1 MVTLLFADVSG
12 STALGE
18 RLDPEHLHEVLE
30 TYFAAMKTEIEA
42 EGGTIEKY
50 IGDAIVAAFG
60 VPVAHEDDPSRALRA
75 ALRMQRRLDQVNEV
89 VHRTH
94 DLVLEIRIGVNTGE
108 VLATVDPAPGEPMF
122 TGDAVNVAA
131 RFEQTAEPGRIVTS
145 ERTARAARAFRYRE
159 LGPLDLKGKASPVRA
174 FVVEGEVAG
183 PSRGIPGL
191 RAPLVGR
198 ASELAILRS
207 AYENGAAEGRP
218 HLVTIYGDAGVG
230 KSRLTSEFLAW
241 ARRRTPEPT
250 IVQGRCL
257 PYGEGVTYWPLA
269 EILKA
274 RAGVLDTDSPDL
286 TLRKI
291 HSAGTALLTTDVAA
305 DAHRATAA
313 LAYTVGVEDPEFR
326 VGDLEPRQVR
336 DETHSAWRSF
346 FSALALTGPV
356 VAVIEDIHWADPALL
371 DLLEELAER
380 VQGGVL
386 FVCPSRP
393 DLVTLRPGWGGGK
406 RTFSSV
412 ALDPLTP
419 DEADALVTHLLAIEE
434 LPPAVHR
441 RILERAEGNP
451 FFLEEIIRQLIDQ
464 SFIVQSGS
472 RWRAAEGIGEVEI
485 PDTVQGVLA
494 ARIDL
499 LAAPEKRALQ
509 SAAVVGRVFWP
520 SPVGLLLNGER
531 ATLGDI
537 LASLESR
544 ELVLERLGS
553 GISGEHEYIFKHIL
567 TRDVAY
573 ESIPRRERAAAHAT
587 VARWIEEKA
596 GERSREFVELL
607 AYHYATAVREH
618 AGSSPE
624 ELRRKAFDYLLRA
637 SADARSKLV
646 LRRAQ
651 RTAEEA
657 VAIAAGD
664 LERSVALEALAE
676 SWFAEYEGDLAW
688 RYYCEAADAR
698 LRATPDDDAVI
709 AYLCARA
716 IEMPTRWPGSMRMV
730 PKEEDVRPYLET
742 GLSHLPEGDSE
753 GRVRLRS
760 VYASW
765 PFAFPDYDMDEDRL
779 LEFERAGLEAAEE
792 AMRLDRPDLACGAL
806 DSAAG
811 AGSSR
816 GWYGRSYAIEER
828 RVPIV
833 AQLTDPLEIGDA
845 YGSMAWA
852 LHEIGRYEDAAT
864 RAADGLEL
872 VAGRGP
878 NVQVH
883 LLAWSVVLGF
893 RLGRWDAALE
903 RFGELQEL
911 LDERREDPPYFAA
924 HAFGAAGLI
933 LEGREHTVEVDRIS
947 SFLLPLAAV
956 ADSARLRPWMAKL
969 LVERGDLRGAHDLL
983 DHLPDR
989 WRVHAGTIMEAR
1001 VDLVTAQQAWGE
1013 APDLIAGAR
1022 SHAAKAGLIALPSF
1036 CDRLEGRV
1044 ALAAGDAST
1053 AVASL
1058 GRATE
1063 GFTRIGAIWE
1073 RARTER
1079 SLAAALLEAAR
1090 TDEARD
1096 TVMSALTAF
1105 RGLGSVRDVRRT
1117 EELLDAIGGASDR

>member
-1 MVTLLFADVSG
+1 LLFADVTG

-30 TYFAAMKTEIEA
+30 AYFNAMKTEIEA
-42 EGGTIEKY
+42 EGGAIEKY

-75 ALRMQRRLDQVNEV
+75 AFRMHHRLDQVNEGL
-89 VHRTH
+89 HRSH
-94 DLVLEIRIGVNTGE
+94 GLVLEIRIGVNTGE
-108 VLATVDPAPGEPMF
+108 VLATVDPEPGEPMF

-131 RFEQTAEPGRIVTS
+131 RFEQDAEPGQIVTS

-159 LGPLDLKGKASPVRA
+159 LGTLDLKGRSSPVRA
-174 FVVEGEVAG
+174 FVVEGEAAG

-191 RAPLVGR
+191 RAPMVGR
-198 ASELAILRS
+198 ASELALLRS
-207 AYENGAAEGRP
+207 AYDNGAAEGRS

-230 KSRLTSEFLAW
+230 KSRLTTEFLDW
-241 ARRRTPEPT
+241 ARSRTPQPT

-286 TLRKI
+286 ALRKI
-291 HSAGTALLTTDVAA
+291 HSVGDTLLTAA
-305 DAHRATAA
+305 VTADPYRATVA
-313 LAYTVGVEDPEFR
+313 LAYTVGVEDPELLF
-326 VGDLEPRQVR
+326 GDLEPQQIR
-336 DETHSAWRSF
+336 DETHAAWRSF

-412 ALDPLTP
+412 ALEPLTR

-434 LPPAVHR
+434 LPPAIHR

-451 FFLEEIIRQLIDQ
+451 FFLEEILRQLIDQ
-464 SFIVQSGS
+464 GDIVRSGS
-472 RWRAAEGIGEVEI
+472 RWRAAETIAEVEI
-485 PDTVQGVLA
+485 PDSVQGVLA

-499 LAAPEKRALQ
+499 LAAAEKRALQ

-520 SPVGLLLNGER
+520 SPVGLLLNGEG
-531 ATLGDI
+531 AILGEI

-553 GISGEHEYIFKHIL
+553 AISGEHEYIFKHVL

-587 VARWIEEKA
+587 VARWIEETA

-607 AYHYATAVREH
+607 AYHYSTAVREH
-618 AGSSPE
+618 ADTSPE
-624 ELRRKAFDYLLRA
+624 DLRRKAFDYLLRA

-646 LRRAQ
+646 LKKAQ

-657 VAIAAGD
+657 VALAAGD
-664 LERSVALEALAE
+664 LERSVAFEALAE
-676 SWFAEYEGDLAW
+676 SWFVEYEGDLAW
-688 RYYCEAADAR
+688 RYFCEAVDAR
-698 LRATPDDDAVI
+698 LRSAPDDDDAI

-730 PKEEDVRPYLET
+730 PKEEEVRPYLET

-753 GRVRLRS
+753 GRIRLRS
-760 VYASW
+760 AYAAW
-765 PFAFPDYDMDEDRL
+765 PFAFPDYDMDDGRL
-779 LEFERAGLEAAEE
+779 LEFEHAGLEAAEE
-792 AMRLDRPDLACGAL
+792 AMRLGRLDLASGAL
-806 DSAAG
+806 DSACAS
-811 AGSSR
+811 GSSR
-816 GWYGRSYAIEER
+816 GWYGRTVTTEER
-828 RVPIV
+828 RAPIV
-833 AQLTDPLEIGDA
+833 AQLSDPLEIGDA

-852 LHEIGRYEDAAT
+852 LHEVGRYEDSAR
-864 RAADGLEL
+864 RAAEGLVL

-878 NVQVH
+878 NVQLH
-883 LLAWSVVLGF
+883 LLAWTVVAGF

-903 RFGELQEL
+903 RFDELQAV
-911 LDERREDPPYFAA
+911 LDERKEDPPYFAA
-924 HAFGAAGLI
+924 HAFAASGLI
-933 LEGREHTVEVDRIS
+933 HQARGHTVEVDRIAS
-947 SFLLPLAAV
+947 ILMPLATAG
-956 ADSARLRPWMAKL
+956 DSARLRPWMAKL
-969 LVERGDLRGAHDLL
+969 LVERDDLTTARSLL

-989 WRVHAGTIMEAR
+989 WRVHEGTITEAR
-1001 VDLVTAQQAWGE
+1001 IDLVTAEEEWDEVPGLVE
-1013 APDLIAGAR
+1013 GAR
-1022 SHAAKAGLIALPSF
+1022 EHAAKAGLIALPFF
-1036 CDRLEGRV
+1036 CDRLEGRA
-1044 ALAAGDAST
+1044 ALAAGSAQE
-1053 AVASL
+1053 AEASL
-1058 GRATE
+1058 GRAIA
-1063 GFTRIGAIWE
+1063 GFRQIGAVWE

-1079 SLAAALLEAAR
+1079 SLAGALLDLAR
-1090 TDEARD
+1090 TDDALRSA
-1096 TVMSALTAF
+1096 MSAMEVF
-1105 RGLGSVRDVRRT
+1105 RGLGSIHDVRRT
-1117 EELLDAIGGASDR
+1117 QETLELIDAATKR

>member
-1 MVTLLFADVSG
+1 LLFADVTG

-30 TYFAAMKTEIEA
+30 TYFHAMKTEIEA
-42 EGGTIEKY
+42 EGGAIEKY

-75 ALRMQRRLDQVNEV
+75 ALRMQRRLDQVNEDL
-89 VHRTH
+89 RRAH

-108 VLATVDPAPGEPMF
+108 VLATVDPAPGDPMF

-131 RFEQTAEPGRIVTS
+131 RFEQDAEPGQVVTS

-159 LGPLDLKGKASPVRA
+159 LGILDLRGRSSPVRA
-174 FVVEGEVAG
+174 FVVEGEAAG

-191 RAPLVGR
+191 RAPMVGR
-198 ASELAILRS
+198 ASELALLRS
-207 AYENGAAEGRP
+207 AYDNGAAEGRS

-230 KSRLTSEFLAW
+230 KSRLTAEFLNW
-241 ARRRTPEPT
+241 ARSRTPEPT

-286 TLRKI
+286 ALRKI
-291 HSAGTALLTTDVAA
+291 HSVGNTLLTTDVTP
-305 DAHRATAA
+305 DPHRATVA
-313 LAYTVGVEDPEFR
+313 LAYTVGVEDPELAF
-326 VGDLEPRQVR
+326 GDLEPQQIR

-346 FSALALTGPV
+346 FSALALPGPV

-412 ALDPLTP
+412 ALDPLTR

-451 FFLEEIIRQLIDQ
+451 FFLEEILRQLIDQ
-464 SFIVQSGS
+464 GDIVRSGS
-472 RWRAAEGIGEVEI
+472 RWRAAETIAEVEI
-485 PDTVQGVLA
+485 PDSVQGVLA

-499 LAAPEKRALQ
+499 LAAAEKRALQ

-520 SPVGLLLNGER
+520 SPVGLLLNGEV
-531 ATLGDI
+531 ATLGEI

-553 GISGEHEYIFKHIL
+553 AISGEHEYIFKHVL

-573 ESIPRRERAAAHAT
+573 ESIPRRERATAHAT
-587 VARWIEEKA
+587 VARWIEETA

-607 AYHYATAVREH
+607 AYHYSTAVREH
-618 AGSSPE
+618 GDTSPE
-624 ELRRKAFDYLLRA
+624 DLRRKAFDYLLRA

-646 LRRAQ
+646 LKKAQ
-651 RTAEEA
+651 RTAEDA
-657 VAIAAGD
+657 VALAAGD

-676 SWFAEYEGDLAW
+676 AWFAEYEGDLAW
-688 RYYCEAADAR
+688 RYFCEAADAR
-698 LRATPDDDAVI
+698 MRSTPDDDDAI

-716 IEMPTRWPGSMRMV
+716 IEMPTRWPGSMRTV
-730 PKEEDVRPYLET
+730 PDEEDVRPYLET

-753 GRVRLRS
+753 GRIRLRS
-760 VYASW
+760 AYAAW
-765 PFAFPDYDMDEDRL
+765 PFAYPDYEMDEKRL
-779 LEFERAGLEAAEE
+779 LDHERAGLEAADE
-792 AMRLDRPDLACGAL
+792 AVRLGRLDLASGAL
-806 DSAAG
+806 DSACA

-816 GWYGRSYAIEER
+816 GWYGRTAATEER
-828 RVPIV
+828 RASIV
-833 AQLTDPLEIGDA
+833 AQLSDPLEIGDA

-852 LHEIGRYEDAAT
+852 LHEVGRYEDAAR
-864 RAADGLEL
+864 RAVDGLLL
-872 VAGRGP
+872 VSGRGP
-878 NVQVH
+878 NVQIH
-883 LLAWSVVLGF
+883 LLAWIVVTGL
-893 RLGRWDAALE
+893 RLGRWDTAIE
-903 RFGELQEL
+903 RFEELQSV

-924 HAFGAAGLI
+924 HAFAAAGLI
-933 LEGREHTVEVDRIS
+933 HQARGRTVEVDRIS
-947 SFLLPLAAV
+947 SILMPLATA
-956 ADSARLRPWMAKL
+956 ARLSPWMAKL
-969 LVERGDLRGAHDLL
+969 LVERGDLGSARSLL
-983 DHLPDR
+983 DHPPDR
-989 WRVHAGTIMEAR
+989 WRVHAGTTLEAR
-1001 VDLVTAQQAWGE
+1001 IDLLTAEERWDE
-1013 APDLIAGAR
+1013 VPSLLDTAR
-1022 SHAAKAGLIALPSF
+1022 DHAAKAALIALPSF
-1036 CDRLEGRV
+1036 CDRLEGRA
-1044 ALAAGDAST
+1044 ALAAGRASE
-1053 AVASL
+1053 AVVSL
-1058 GRATE
+1058 GRATA
-1063 GFTRIGAIWE
+1063 GFAQIGAVCE

-1079 SLAAALLEAAR
+1079 SLARAFLDVERTDDARRAAVSARKVFQDLGAMRDTRRTQETLELIDAAR
-1090 TDEARD
+1090 
-1096 TVMSALTAF
+1096 
-1105 RGLGSVRDVRRT
+1105 RR
-1117 EELLDAIGGASDR
+1117 

>member
-89 VHRTH
+89 VHRAH

-230 KSRLTSEFLAW
+230 KSRLTSEFLTW

-464 SFIVQSGS
+464 SFIVRSGS

-947 SFLLPLAAV
+947 SFLMPLAAV